1 MESERSRSPKES
13 VRGVMLH
20 KTLPN
25 TQNMD
30 ETWVELELTPDKN
43 SIEADQ
49 ILYLVE
55 RIKENSANF

>member
-1 MESERSRSPKES
+1 
-13 VRGVMLH
+13 MLH

>member
-1 MESERSRSPKES
+1 M
-13 VRGVMLH
+13 VH

-25 TQNMD
+25 NQNVD
-30 ETWVELELTPDKN
+30 DTWVELELTPEKH
-43 SIEADQ
+43 SILPDQ